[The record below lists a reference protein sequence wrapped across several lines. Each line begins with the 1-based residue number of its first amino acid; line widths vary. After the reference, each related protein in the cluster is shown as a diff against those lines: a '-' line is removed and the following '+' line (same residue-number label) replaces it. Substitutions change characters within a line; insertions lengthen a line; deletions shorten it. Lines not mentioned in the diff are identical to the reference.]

1 MAMTS
6 YEFGRQT
13 GKLQAQIH
21 REISEEKLKNLAD
34 ALYINSTELTEF
46 SEGYRN
52 GFEEAKADEADDQG
66 KLAAEAAFEEDD
78 LPPYHCDCPGDCNH
92 SSF

>member
-1 MAMTS
+1 MLTP
-6 YEFGRQT
+6 YEFGKQT

-52 GFEEAKADEADDQG
+52 GFAEAQAEEARRPGKA
-66 KLAAEAAFEEDD
+66 
-78 LPPYHCDCPGDCNH
+78 
-92 SSF
+92 SR